1 MGMTPLEYALF
12 AAGAS
17 LLSWV
22 LLHAFAPFLRDRLEA
37 TAHRHARDLREEFLL
52 LPPRKILL
60 LLTASGF
67 VFALLTYP
75 LTSHLLW
82 ATASGALP
90 MLVSGCLVKVYRLRR
105 RRKVISQM
113 PGFLDI
119 LAGQV
124 KAGRSLQE
132 ALSDTIPLLPQEIRK
147 EISWVFRL
155 CRLGTPLSEAFLLWE
170 ERMPCDEVALLVRP
184 LRAALP
190 AGGNV
195 VELLTRTRDILRARN
210 RMKEKMQSMT
220 AQARLQATV
229 LTLLSPAFA
238 AVLSKI
244 DPAFLPRALGTAQ
257 GKAILAAA
265 AFLQFL
271 GWLTIR
277 KILSVK
283 P

>member
-1 MGMTPLEYALF
+1 MTPLEYALF

-17 LLSWV
+17 LLSCF
-22 LLHAFAPFLRDRLEA
+22 LLHAFAPFLRDRMEA
-37 TAHRHARDLREEFLL
+37 AAHRHARDLREEFLL
-52 LPPRKILL
+52 LPPRKILFL
-60 LLTASGF
+60 LAASGF
-67 VFALLTYP
+67 VLAFLSFP
-75 LTSHLLW
+75 LTSSLYGS
-82 ATASGALP
+82 AAAGTLP
-90 MLVSGCLVKVYRLRR
+90 TLVSGGLVKAYRVRR
-105 RRKVISQM
+105 RGKVISQM
-113 PGFLDI
+113 PGFLDV
-119 LAGQV
+119 LSGQI

-190 AGGNV
+190 AGGNI
-195 VELLTRTRDILRARN
+195 VELLTRTRDILRAKN

-229 LTLLSPAFA
+229 LTLLPPAFA
-238 AVLSKI
+238 AVLSKV

-257 GKAILAAA
+257 GKVILAAA

>member
-1 MGMTPLEYALF
+1 MTPLEYALF

-17 LLSWV
+17 LLSWI
-22 LLHAFAPFLRDRLEA
+22 LLRAFAPFLRDRLEA
-37 TAHRHARDLREEFLL
+37 TAHRHAKDLREEFLL
-52 LPPRKILL
+52 LPPRKIVL
-60 LLTASGF
+60 LLTASGIIVAF
-67 VFALLTYP
+67 LSYP
-75 LTSHLLW
+75 LTSNFLW
-82 ATASGALP
+82 AAASGTLP
-90 MLVSGCLVKVYRLRR
+90 TLVSGCLVKVYRSRR
-105 RRKVISQM
+105 RKKVISQI

-132 ALSDTIPLLPQEIRK
+132 AISDTISLLPNQIRK
-147 EISWVFRL
+147 EISWIYRL

-170 ERMPCDEVALLVRP
+170 KRMPCDEVALLVRP

-190 AGGNV
+190 AGGNI
-195 VELLTRTRDILRARN
+195 VELLTRTRDILRARI

-229 LTLLSPAFA
+229 LTLLPPAFA
-238 AVLSKI
+238 AVLSRI

-271 GWLTIR
+271 GWLSIR